1 MKNTKAKSPKA
12 ARGSKVEKPETDSR
26 PAIDPA
32 LLKDV
37 GGFVDDPEAWF
48 HRPNGEFEGRAPIE
62 MLGTPDEARLR
73 NRIEMT
79 KQGMFS

>member
-1 MKNTKAKSPKA
+1 MKNTKAKGPKA
-12 ARGSKVEKPETDSR
+12 ARGSKVEKPEVDPR
-26 PAIDPA
+26 PTIDPV
-32 LLKDV
+32 LLNDV

-62 MLGTPDEARLR
+62 LLGTPDEARLR

-79 KQGMFS
+79 KQGLFS